1 MTPLTMFITIGILG
15 ILIALCF
22 VYIHFSNKKSQNQN
36 SGKALNNSHN
46 NNVITKKKVVNN
58 NYLTP
63 LPTVFTKKYSDEQ
76 LNDSFEREFD
86 LNSYKLPDGFID
98 FCNSNKVYS
107 LGEDTLNIYPFKFT
121 EIIESAKNLILG
133 SDVFCIPPHCIPFCD
148 DASGGHVCYCLD
160 YNLCGKQGSPRVIYV
175 DNEFIDFDDEENINE
190 YNFEETIIANSFDE
204 FLEKIK
210 EVKY

>member
-15 ILIALCF
+15 MLIAFCF
-22 VYIHFSNKKSQNQN
+22 LYIHFSNKKSKNTERT
-36 SGKALNNSHN
+36 LNNSQN
-46 NNVITKKKVVNN
+46 NKEIIKKKVANN

-63 LPTVFTKKYSDEQ
+63 LPTVFTKKYNDEQ
-76 LNDSFEREFD
+76 LNDSFEKEFG

-107 LGEDTLNIYPFKFT
+107 LGEETLDIYPLKFT
-121 EIIESAKNLILG
+121 EIIKSAKNLLLG
-133 SDVFCIPPHCIPFCD
+133 SGVFCIPPHCIPFCD
-148 DASGGHVCYCLD
+148 DESGGHVYYCLD
-160 YNLCGKQGSPRVIYV
+160 YNLCGKQSTPRVIYV
-175 DNEFIDFDDEENINE
+175 DNEFIDFDNYENINE
-190 YNFEETIIANSFDE
+190 YNFNETIVANSFDE